1 MELSLSERLLCWYQE
16 HRRRLP
22 WRAQGDPYAVWV
34 AEVMLQQT
42 RVETV
47 IPYFE
52 RWMERFPTVFAL
64 AQASEEEVLRLWE
77 GLGYYQRARNLWR
90 AAQQIVEHY
99 HGALPRERKSLQQ
112 LPGIGSYTAAAIAS
126 FAFGLDEVAIDGN
139 LKRVLARLFDLA
151 IPLNG
156 TKAHKT
162 LEAVAR
168 QHLPS
173 GRSADYNQALMD
185 LGATICLPQNP
196 QCEKCPLESFC
207 LARARGTV
215 HLRPLPLPK
224 QALPRRVQVSA
235 LIRRAESVL
244 LTRRPAKSLLG
255 GLWEFPA
262 IFIEAEEAIEIASS
276 IFLESLGLRLQLRAK
291 IGELAH
297 AYTHFRLQVEVWE
310 CELLAEPPEGL
321 EWVPLDCLAERP
333 MGKVARQIA
342 RGLIAQQA
350 SDQNRL

>member
-1 MELSLSERLLCWYQE
+1 MELSLSEVLLRWYQE

-22 WRAQGDPYAVWV
+22 WRELGDPYAIWV
-34 AEVMLQQT
+34 AEIMLQQT

-90 AAQQIVEHY
+90 AAQQIVEH
-99 HGALPRERKSLQQ
+99 HNGQLPRDRESLQQ
-112 LPGIGSYTAAAIAS
+112 LPGIGSYTAAAIAA

-151 IPLNG
+151 ISLEG
-156 TKAHKT
+156 AKAHKT
-162 LEAVAR
+162 LEALAR
-168 QHLPS
+168 QHLPP

-196 QCEKCPLESFC
+196 RCEICPLEGFC
-207 LARARGTV
+207 LAKARNTV
-215 HLRPLPLPK
+215 AIRPLAPAGRAIP
-224 QALPRRVQVSA
+224 QRIQVSA
-235 LIRRAESVL
+235 IVRHEDQVL
-244 LTRRPAKSLLG
+244 LTRRPAKGLLG

-262 IFIEAEEAIEIASS
+262 VFIESEEAAATAPSA
-276 IFLESLGLRLQLRAK
+276 FLQSYGLRVQLRAK
-291 IGELAH
+291 VGELAH
-297 AYTHFRLQVEVWE
+297 AYTHFRLQVQVWE
-310 CELLAEPPEGL
+310 CALLAAPPSGL
-321 EWVPLDCLAERP
+321 EWVPWKRLSERP

-342 RGLIAQQA
+342 HRLIAQQP
-350 SDQNRL
+350 SDPHRL